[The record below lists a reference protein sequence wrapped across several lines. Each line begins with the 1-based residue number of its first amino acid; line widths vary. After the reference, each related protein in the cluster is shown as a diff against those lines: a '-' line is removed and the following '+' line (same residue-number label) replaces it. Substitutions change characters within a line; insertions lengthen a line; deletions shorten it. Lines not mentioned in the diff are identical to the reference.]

1 MARLVSYN
9 CSNCGAVLNVEQ
21 GHKLFD
27 CPFCGADFDYYYFYR
42 KDMLEQADI
51 CLRRMDFTEAKA
63 RFQDILAH
71 NPKEFPALRGLV
83 LCEGGIISP
92 KNLTSPEKLKDC
104 QFYKAHLVLNDV
116 LESAREEDKEYFRKL
131 DEMLEVAHEYLKIK
145 EERDALSRDS
155 NLEFGQIV
163 KVDNQIEK
171 TKHIIGSILIT
182 IGMIIMAPFA
192 DENTSREDWENAG
205 MFAIGVIGI
214 GILCAVL
221 FSFGK
226 FAFLIAL
233 GILILVLGFIFLFR
247 YLEEKAKAPHRKKM
261 RSNQDTIGPMV
272 SRMSE
277 LEKKYSDDYVELQK
291 MVPDD
296 RKREKPDKASQD
308 PATTEEDKQLV
319 CNKCGGLLFLDRER
333 RLYEC
338 RSCGVAYSSALMA
351 DTDTIKTAMNHLSKK
366 DFKEADKL
374 FVLALMLDP
383 HDYMALR
390 GRVLCAGRWKDIK
403 DIRLDD
409 TRNPARTG
417 PAAER
422 LEEVIA
428 KAADEDKEYFI
439 RFRDLVNV
447 LEQYSEIQNKSNGK
461 PDDKSGNVPVFL
473 GGEMNH
479 KILNEQYGEN
489 MRYIR
494 KHEMLKGRDRKIP
507 DGTESDGN

>member
-42 KDMLEQADI
+42 KDMLEQAEI
-51 CLRRMDFTEAKA
+51 CLRRMDFAEAKA

-71 NPKEFPALRGLV
+71 NPKEFLALRGLV

-116 LESAREEDKEYFRKL
+116 LERAREEDKEYFRKL
-131 DEMLEVAHEYLKIK
+131 DGMLEAAHEYLKIK
-145 EERDALSRDS
+145 EERDSLSKDS

-163 KVDNQIEK
+163 KVDNKIEE

-205 MFAIGVIGI
+205 MFAIGVIGV
-214 GILCAVL
+214 GILTAVL
-221 FSFGK
+221 LCFGK
-226 FAFLIAL
+226 FAFLVAL
-233 GILILVLGFIFLFR
+233 GIVILVLGLLFFFR
-247 YLEEKAKAPHRKKM
+247 HLEEKAKAPHREKM
-261 RSNQDTIGPMV
+261 RKNQDSIGPMV
-272 SRMSE
+272 ARMSE
-277 LEKKYSDDYVELQK
+277 LEKKYSDDYAELQK

-296 RKREKPDKASQD
+296 RRREKPDKKALLD

-338 RSCGVAYSSALMA
+338 RSCGVGYSSALMA
-351 DTDTIKTAMNHLSKK
+351 DTDMLKTAMNHLSKK
-366 DFKEADKL
+366 DFKEADNL

-383 HDYMALR
+383 HDYTALR
-390 GRVLCAGRWKDIK
+390 GRVLCAGRWKDLT

-409 TRNPARTG
+409 TRNSARIG

-428 KAADEDKEYFI
+428 KSADEDKEYFI
-439 RFRDLVNV
+439 RFRDLIDV
-447 LEQYSEIQNKSNGK
+447 LKQYSDMQNKKTGK
-461 PDDKSGNVPVFL
+461 PDNRSGNETAFL
-473 GGEMNH
+473 ASDMNR
-479 KILNEQYGEN
+479 KILMDQCMKN
-489 MRYIR
+489 MNYLR
-494 KHEMLKGRDRKIP
+494 KHELLKARGR
-507 DGTESDGN
+507 TEPEEKMN